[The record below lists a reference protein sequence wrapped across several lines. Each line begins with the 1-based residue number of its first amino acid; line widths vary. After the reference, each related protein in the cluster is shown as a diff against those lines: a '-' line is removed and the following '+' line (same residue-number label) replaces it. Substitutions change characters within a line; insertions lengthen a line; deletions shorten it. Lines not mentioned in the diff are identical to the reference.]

1 MKRAQHGMT
10 MVELMTVVSITGILL
25 AIGVPSYKYVTT
37 SNRVSAEVNSLL
49 SDMQYAR
56 SEAIKEGQM
65 VTVCPSSGAGQT
77 QCDVNSTNWASGWIV
92 FSDVNSDQQVANPAA
107 TYILRRQAAFTS
119 SQDTFTADNG
129 LSYVSFNREGFATG
143 FPVTATG
150 YVTVTLHSTP
160 TNTQWTRCLQ
170 VFFTGMMGTERTSDP
185 QGNCQ

>member
-56 SEAIKEGQM
+56 SESIKEGQM
-65 VTVCPSSGAGQT
+65 VTVCPSQAQA
-77 QCDVNSTNWASGWIV
+77 QCDLNSTNWQGGWIV
-92 FSDVNSDQQVANPAA
+92 FSDVNSDQQVPNNCP
-107 TYILRRQAAFTS
+107 TCILRRQSAFTS
-119 SQDTFTADNG
+119 AQDTFVSDNG

-143 FPVTATG
+143 FPVTANG
-150 YVTVTLHSTP
+150 YVTITLHSTP

-170 VFFTGMMGTERTSDP
+170 IFFTGMMGTERTSDP